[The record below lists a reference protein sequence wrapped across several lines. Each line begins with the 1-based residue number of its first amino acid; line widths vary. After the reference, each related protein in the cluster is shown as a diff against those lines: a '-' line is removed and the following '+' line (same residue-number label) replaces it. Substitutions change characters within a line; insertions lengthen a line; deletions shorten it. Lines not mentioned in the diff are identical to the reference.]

1 MLHLKLI
8 FGNIYKKKQKFL
20 ISKILFQNRS
30 YGQVV
35 FKILKTQVTEYNPL
49 SLDISENEAKEL
61 SNYAPD
67 VLKKILH
74 K

>member
-1 MLHLKLI
+1 M
-8 FGNIYKKKQKFL
+8 
-20 ISKILFQNRS
+20 
-30 YGQVV
+30 V